1 MGRFIGPKRKLAKK
15 FNDGIFCRGF
25 NIKKTNNTAKAN
37 LKKKTEYGM
46 LLSSKEKI
54 ICLYNIREG
63 QLTNYV
69 RSASAREGNSE
80 NILASLLE
88 SRLDNVIYRL
98 GMGKTRSMCR
108 QLVSHGYILV
118 NGEMVNIASYSL
130 KVNDVISFNKNK
142 HINKDSFYMQW
153 NDNLNIY
160 KWLTWND
167 EKKEGTV
174 LAIPSIEDIPERINI
189 KGVIEMYAR

>member
-1 MGRFIGPKRKLAKK
+1 MGRFIGPKLKLAKK
-15 FNDGIFCRGF
+15 FNDGVFCRSF

-54 ICLYNIREG
+54 MYLYNIREG

-69 RSASAREGNSE
+69 RAASAMEGNSE

-88 SRLDNVIYRL
+88 SRLDNSIYRL
-98 GMGKTRSMCR
+98 GIGKTRSMCR

-118 NGEMVNIASYSL
+118 NGKIVNIASYSL
-130 KVNDVISFNKNK
+130 KVNDVISLNKK
-142 HINKDSFYMQW
+142 KRINKDSFYMQW
-153 NDNLNIY
+153 NDSLNIY

-174 LAIPSIEDIPERINI
+174 LAVPSREDIPERINI